1 MELEMQFFT
10 ENEIKKKRRSKQWA
24 LEEIDRASK
33 I

>member
-10 ENEIKKKRRSKQWA
+10 ENEIKKKRSKQWA